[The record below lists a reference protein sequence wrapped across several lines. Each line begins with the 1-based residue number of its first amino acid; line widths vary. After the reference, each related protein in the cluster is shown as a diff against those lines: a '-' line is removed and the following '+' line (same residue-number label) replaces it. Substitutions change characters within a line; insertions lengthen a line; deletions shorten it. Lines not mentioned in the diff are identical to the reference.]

1 MEDKKLRDFFK
12 FDEADLKANRSGQ
25 FSEKQL
31 GMLKQASDEFGRDMR
46 RTAIPFVFVAAV
58 GIVAAIL
65 GRGMG
70 LLWILIWGV
79 GWTLLWGVI
88 GWGFIE
94 GSFTKR
100 KYKLGHVQGR
110 VKIGLKEGIFN
121 FKARKS
127 QTWGDL
133 AIGNKRFEVK
143 SNIGEMFTRGDEYI
157 VYYEKGSNTIVSLEF
172 ISAAERLASDMNRLS
187 HVDLEEEARKLRKHF
202 SFTEADLM
210 SNQRGMLSEK
220 QMKRTTQE
228 EKGGRLGGVLIGVF
242 LLLFPIFF
250 TPMVIASIKDLT
262 QIQGIWA
269 ARVLWITLDAVFG
282 LVLLALGAAGIF
294 LIVSQ
299 FIGKVNFKLLSV
311 RGRANLIRGFSDRHS
326 RVYYDLNVGGVQFDG
341 DNSMHKVIIQDAEYI
356 VYYLEGVYRIMSIEL
371 VSVD

>member
-12 FDEADLKANRSGQ
+12 FDEADLQANRSGQ

-31 GMLKQASDEFGRDMR
+31 GMLKQANDEFGRDMR
-46 RTAIPFVFVAAV
+46 RTAIPFVFIAAV

-100 KYKLGHVQGR
+100 KYNLGYVQGR

-143 SNIGEMFTRGDEYI
+143 ANIGEMFTRGDEYI

-172 ISAAERLASDMNRLS
+172 ISAAERLAPDVNRLS
-187 HVDLEEEARKLRKHF
+187 HVDFEEEARKLRKHF

-228 EKGGRLGGVLIGVF
+228 EKGGRWGGVLVGVF
-242 LLLFPIFF
+242 LFLFPIFF
-250 TPMVIASIKDLT
+250 TPMVITSIKDLT

-299 FIGKVNFKLLSV
+299 FIGKANFKLLSV

-326 RVYYDLNVGGVQFDG
+326 RVYYDLNVDGVQFDG